1 MKTANFFTT
10 TFLNACERELESIK
24 NELWFNENS
33 NLPNFYKNDNA
44 YQMKQYY
51 NRLAYLLTVGGR
63 WSKEKFIEET
73 YIIGDWH
80 IMAFDFVD

>member
-1 MKTANFFTT
+1 MKTFNFFTQ
-10 TFLNACERELESIK
+10 TFLNACESELLKIEFEIDWYAHSK
-24 NELWFNENS
+24 
-33 NLPNFYKNDNA
+33 LPNFAKEDKLYLL
-44 YQMKQYY
+44 KQYY

-63 WSKEKFIEET
+63 WSKEKFIDET